1 MSMNVKC
8 KCNKEVYNKNG
19 YKVYGFLPTGGDPIE
34 VNRYG
39 TFTISGE
46 QSFDVGQEYYLTL
59 SSIDNPKYP
68 CSYSFDGFVGIGFVG
83 EEIKVDPDAQVRIL
97 SMYMEE
103 SQAKAC
109 TEAYPNFVE
118 LILTN
123 RENEINVKKIHGV
136 GDKLL
141 AKYCDKIRG
150 DCKSVLFGGI
160 LSEYGTAES
169 HACAKASITFS
180 SPTKLR
186 EAINDDSYGVL
197 CNLYE
202 KKTKAIDRM
211 VQKKHP
217 ELLTTKSRCKSAVN
231 DLLDEMESEGSTRC
245 NANVIAKLVKEEY
258 PECIKWIGECITENE
273 ELFFDPETKYVSKM
287 ATFEAELKIAKELK
301 KRMENIEPFKI
312 DREKYRNLGTMRLSD
327 EQMGILDS
335 VSQHGVSMLT
345 GNAGCVDA
353 DTEFFTGHGWK
364 RIADYEQGDKVLQ
377 YNENGTAELVEPVA
391 YIKKPCDYLWHFET
405 KYGINQTVC
414 DEHRIVYWSKDN
426 CFHECNI
433 QEIIDKQNAHG
444 WHGRF
449 ASSFKYGGTGI
460 DLTDEQIRLMCAI
473 ICDGS
478 FYSRSKKHNDSYNT
492 CRFHIKKER
501 KKERLRKLIAKANLE
516 WHEIKSVAEGYTDF
530 YTTAPMRAKQFDD
543 IWYNCTNH
551 QLQIICDEILYWD
564 GSFNLT
570 KNGLLR
576 KRLSSNVLCTAEFIQ
591 FAFSSCGYR
600 AAISVR
606 DRTGQQYL
614 TCGKMYTR
622 KSIEYNVIITNRNFV
637 GLNTDSRK
645 KGCPTKIEKVPST
658 DGYKYCFT
666 VPSHMLVLR
675 RKNCIFITGNCG
687 KTSATNALV
696 KILEDNK
703 LTYTLLAPTGCAAKR
718 LRESTA
724 RPTSTIH
731 MHMAMDKCVGDV
743 LIIDEFSQ
751 VGIDLLGKLFANSRI
766 QPETRL
772 VFVCDPAQLASISCG
787 NLAQDIIS
795 SGIVPVTRLTK
806 VFRYNSSGIATVV
819 ADTREGNPA
828 SIESDQ
834 FDDYTFI
841 PQSDD
846 TSEVLD
852 DIRDAY
858 RHYLDKGYKMKDI
871 LCLCPYNKGALG
883 TRVINSILQEEF
895 NDHEFT
901 SMCYESMDNIINF
914 KIGDKV
920 INIKNNYNANVYDP
934 DTFGEVFYDEFGNSI
949 KNTTFVANGDI
960 GIVVD
965 CFVDDVDDSILVV
978 AFDEVMI
985 YYTNEDIKNLQ
996 LAYAI
1001 SCHKSQ
1007 GSESPVVIALM
1018 LRQHMYM
1025 INRNIEYV
1033 AFSRAKTELCIIGD
1047 ERTIANGM
1055 KEVQNLERDTWLKE
1069 LLTENS

>member
-1 MSMNVKC
+1 MSINVKC
-8 KCNKEVYNKNG
+8 KCTKEIYNKNG

-34 VNRYG
+34 VNKYG

-46 QSFDVGQEYYLTL
+46 QAFDVGQEYYLSL
-59 SSIDNPKYP
+59 SPIDNPKYP
-68 CSYSFDGFVGIGFVG
+68 YSYNFDGFVGIGFVG
-83 EEIKVDPDAQVRIL
+83 EEIKVDPKEQIRIL

-109 TEAYPNFVE
+109 TEGYPNFLE
-118 LILTN
+118 LILAN
-123 RENEINVKKIHGV
+123 RENEIDLKKIHGV
-136 GDKLL
+136 GNKLL

-169 HACAKASITFS
+169 RACAKASITYS

-186 EAINDDSYGVL
+186 EALNDDPYDVL

-202 KKTKAIDRM
+202 RKTKAIDRL

-217 ELLTTKSRCKSAVN
+217 ELLSTKSRCKSAVN

-245 NANVIAKLVKEEY
+245 NAKILVDLVKEEY
-258 PECIKWIGECITENE
+258 PECIKWIGECVTKNNKV
-273 ELFFDPETKYVSKM
+273 FFDSESKYVSKM
-287 ATFEAELKIAKELK
+287 STFEAECKIARELQM
-301 KRMENIEPFKI
+301 RMQTIKPFEI

-377 YNENGTAELVEPVA
+377 YNEDGTAELVEPIA
-391 YIKKPCDYLWHFET
+391 YIKKPCEYLWHFET

-444 WHGRF
+444 WYGRF

-501 KKERLRKLIAKANLE
+501 KKERLRKLIVEANLE
-516 WHEIKSVAEGYTDF
+516 WHEVKSVAEGYTDF

-576 KRLSSNVLCTAEFIQ
+576 KRFSSNVLCTAEFIQ

-614 TCGKMYTR
+614 TCGKIYTR

-637 GLNTDSRK
+637 GLNTDSHK
-645 KGCPTKIEKVPST
+645 KGCSTKIEKVSST

-696 KILEDNK
+696 KMLEDNK

-724 RPTSTIH
+724 RPASTIH
-731 MHMAMDKCVGDV
+731 MHMATDKCVGDV

-751 VGIDLLGKLFANSRI
+751 VGIDLLGKLFTNSRI

-787 NLAQDIIS
+787 NLAQDIIN

-819 ADTREGNPA
+819 TDTRNGVSS
-828 SIESDQ
+828 SIESEQ
-834 FDDYTFI
+834 FDDYTFEE
-841 PQSDD
+841 QASATSD
-846 TSEVLD
+846 VLD
-852 DIRDAY
+852 QIKEAY
-858 RHYLDKGYKMKDI
+858 AYYLEKGYGMKDI

-883 TRVINSILQEEF
+883 TRVINAMLQQEF

-901 SMCYESMDNIINF
+901 GVGYETQYESVNF

-920 INIKNNYNANVYDP
+920 INKRNNYNAQIYDP
-934 DTFGEVFYDEFGNSI
+934 DYTPEYDEFGNLVP
-949 KNTTFVANGDI
+949 NTTFIANGDI
-960 GIVVD
+960 GTVV
-965 CFVDDVDDSILVV
+965 DVDDEDLVV
-978 AFDEVMI
+978 AFDESTIVFSG
-985 YYTNEDIKNLQ
+985 EEIKHLR

-1001 SCHKSQ
+1001 SVHSSQ

-1018 LRQHMYM
+1018 LKQHLYM

-1047 ERTIANGM
+1047 ARTITNGM

-1069 LLTENS
+1069 LLTQNS

>member
-1 MSMNVKC
+1 MSINVKC
-8 KCNKEVYNKNG
+8 KCNKEVYSKG
-19 YKVYGFLPTGGDPIE
+19 GFKVYGFLPTGGDPIE
-34 VNRYG
+34 VNKYG

-46 QSFDVGQEYYLTL
+46 QVFDVGQEYYLSL
-59 SSIDNPKYP
+59 SPIDNPKYP
-68 CSYSFDGFVGIGFVG
+68 YSYNFDGFVGIGFVG
-83 EEIKVDPDAQVRIL
+83 EEIKVDPKEQIRIL

-109 TEAYPNFVE
+109 TEGYPNFLE
-118 LILTN
+118 LILAN
-123 RENEINVKKIHGV
+123 RENEIDLKKIHGV
-136 GDKLL
+136 GNKLL

-169 HACAKASITFS
+169 RACAKASISFS
-180 SPTKLR
+180 SPAKLR
-186 EAINDDSYGVL
+186 EALNDDPYGVL

-217 ELLTTKSRCKSAVN
+217 ELLSTKSRCKSAVN

-258 PECIKWIGECITENE
+258 PECIKWIGECVTENDE
-273 ELFFDPETKYVSKM
+273 IFFDVETKYVSKM
-287 ATFEAELKIAKELK
+287 STFKAELAIARELK
-301 KRMENIEPFKI
+301 KRVNNPIKFNGDIEQFRQI
-312 DREKYRNLGTMRLSD
+312 GDTTMTD
-327 EQMGILDS
+327 EQMGVLDMVKNNS
-335 VSQHGVSMLT
+335 TGVL
-345 GNAGCVDA
+345 
-353 DTEFFTGHGWK
+353 
-364 RIADYEQGDKVLQ
+364 
-377 YNENGTAELVEPVA
+377 
-391 YIKKPCDYLWHFET
+391 
-405 KYGINQTVC
+405 
-414 DEHRIVYWSKDN
+414 
-426 CFHECNI
+426 
-433 QEIIDKQNAHG
+433 
-444 WHGRF
+444 
-449 ASSFKYGGTGI
+449 
-460 DLTDEQIRLMCAI
+460 
-473 ICDGS
+473 
-478 FYSRSKKHNDSYNT
+478 
-492 CRFHIKKER
+492 
-501 KKERLRKLIAKANLE
+501 
-516 WHEIKSVAEGYTDF
+516 
-530 YTTAPMRAKQFDD
+530 TAP
-543 IWYNCTNH
+543 
-551 QLQIICDEILYWD
+551 
-564 GSFNLT
+564 G
-570 KNGLLR
+570 G
-576 KRLSSNVLCTAEFIQ
+576 
-591 FAFSSCGYR
+591 
-600 AAISVR
+600 
-606 DRTGQQYL
+606 
-614 TCGKMYTR
+614 CGKSYSVNAVI
-622 KSIEYNVIITNRNFV
+622 KYLESIHVT
-637 GLNTDSRK
+637 
-645 KGCPTKIEKVPST
+645 
-658 DGYKYCFT
+658 YK
-666 VPSHMLVLR
+666 
-675 RKNCIFITGNCG
+675 
-687 KTSATNALV
+687 
-696 KILEDNK
+696 
-703 LTYTLLAPTGCAAKR
+703 LLAPTGCAARR
-718 LRESTA
+718 LKEATGRKA
-724 RPTSTIH
+724 STIH
-731 MHMAMDKCVGDV
+731 MWLTLLGDLSSNV
-743 LIIDEFSQ
+743 DVVIIDEVSIMS
-751 VGIDLLGKLFANSRI
+751 VNLLSTLLEHIDEHTKLF
-766 QPETRL
+766 
-772 VFVCDPAQLASISCG
+772 FVCDPAQLASISCG
-787 NLAQDIIS
+787 NLAQDIIN

-806 VFRYNSSGIATVV
+806 VFRYNSSGIATIV
-819 ADTREGNPA
+819 ADTREGNPT

-901 SMCYESMDNIINF
+901 SMCYESMDNTINF

-934 DTFGEVFYDEFGNSI
+934 DTFGEVFYDEFGNPK

-978 AFDEVMI
+978 AFDEAMI

-1018 LRQHMYM
+1018 LRQHLYM

-1047 ERTIANGM
+1047 TRTIANGM